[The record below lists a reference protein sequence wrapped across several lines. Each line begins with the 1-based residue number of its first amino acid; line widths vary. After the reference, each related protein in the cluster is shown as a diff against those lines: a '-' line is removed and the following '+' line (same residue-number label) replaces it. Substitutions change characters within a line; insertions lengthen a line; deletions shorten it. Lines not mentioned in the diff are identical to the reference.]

1 MSSTLFYDTNDD
13 DVLNVAYYIEHN
25 ISALYISKGHVFEIL
40 ILSICC
46 VGLNFI
52 LHAFNLISVKSP
64 ANITL

>member
-1 MSSTLFYDTNDD
+1 MSSTLFYDIHDYDD

-25 ISALYISKGHVFEIL
+25 ILPYIYISKGHVFEIL

-52 LHAFNLISVKSP
+52 YCMLSI
-64 ANITL
+64 